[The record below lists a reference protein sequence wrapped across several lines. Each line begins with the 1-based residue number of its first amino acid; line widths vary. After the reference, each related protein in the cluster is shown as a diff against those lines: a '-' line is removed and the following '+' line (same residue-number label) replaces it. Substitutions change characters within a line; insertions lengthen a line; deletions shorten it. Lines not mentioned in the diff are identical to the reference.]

1 MTLNSSFK
9 YIGRSNAVSCPN
21 GWNYYILLYAKT
33 SINSSTGAQTV
44 TVLQRLACTSE
55 STFYNWNTTGKV
67 TVAGSTAFSWSKEHV
82 PSSTWNTTS
91 LTAGSVTYKRWI
103 DLKSGSVTLSSS
115 YSGSSV
121 SIVSSWQMNETY
133 SAGWFPYSTEAKATI
148 SVTLPAT
155 ASTPTLNK
163 SSVQMGSTL
172 KITTNRQSSSF
183 THTLYYTFGGTKK
196 TMATGVGASYTWTVP
211 DLAAKCDN
219 ATSGTCTITCVTY
232 NGSTSIGTT
241 TKTVTLTVP
250 AATTPSVSPSS
261 ANMGSKF
268 TISLPRKSANFT
280 HKVTYNFASGA
291 KTGTISSS
299 AETSATWT
307 PSLETFAPLI
317 PSKTSGKAV
326 ITVQTYNGTAS
337 VGSKTVSITLKVPE
351 NSTTKPTISMTI
363 APSHSLPNQFKNYY
377 IQSKSKVN
385 ATIQGSSNYSNI
397 AKYTLNVGGSTKSL
411 SSSVASAEIT
421 SALLGTSG
429 VITVKGTVTDAR
441 GYSNSVEISITV
453 YGYSRAVVI
462 PISEKGK
469 VICERSNSSGVAAND
484 GTYLHIAATRSY
496 SPITIATNN
505 HLNYCY
511 LRYRIK
517 ARDASTWGN
526 WATLISGATTS
537 QSDYDQ
543 VVANLTLSPTTAY
556 IVEVGVYDAVG
567 GEADADTLTF
577 SIPTDEVTFHL
588 TSGGGGAAFGQYN
601 QNKNRL
607 EVAPNWDTD
616 LAGNVYGKVY
626 GLGKTKTWL
635 TVGEDVNDCHDFG
648 VFRVET
654 DSTAEQ
660 VLNLPS
666 KKAGRLI
673 VSSANGTG
681 NSSGTY
687 VYIMQ
692 EYITYQG
699 DYYYRLI
706 YTSTDSTF
714 IYNDWQS
721 RSDTGWIS
729 LGLSSNVENATSSLG
744 RVPTGCY
751 YRVIN
756 GNHVYVAFNCKFAY
770 SGSSIIVNNDL
781 LPEELRPARNVY
793 EYRPLGGKYV
803 ARIIVTTAGNAV
815 VEWVQNILSTTET
828 TSRTSG
834 WIDGYIDYW
843 V

>member
-1 MTLNSSFK
+1 MTLNSSYQ

-21 GWNYYILLYAKT
+21 GWDYYILLYAKT

-44 TVLQRLACTSE
+44 TVLQRLACTSD

-67 TVAGSTAFSWSKEHV
+67 TIAGNTAFSWSKEHV
-82 PSSTWNTTS
+82 PSSAWSSTK

-103 DLKSGSVTLSSS
+103 DLKSGNVTLSSS
-115 YSGSSV
+115 YSGNSV
-121 SIVSSWQMNETY
+121 SIVSSWQMNDTY
-133 SAGWFPYSTEAKATI
+133 SAGWFPYNTEAKASI
-148 SVTLPAT
+148 SVTLPAM

-163 SSVQMGSTL
+163 SSVQMGGTL

-211 DLAAKCDN
+211 DLAAKCNN
-219 ATSGTCTITCVTY
+219 ATSGTCKITCVTY

-241 TKTVTLTVP
+241 TKNVTLTVP
-250 AATTPSVSPSS
+250 AATTPSVSPTS

-291 KTGTISSS
+291 KSGTISSS
-299 AETSATWT
+299 AETSVTWT

-317 PSKTSGKAV
+317 PTKTSGKAV

-337 VGSKTVSITLKVPE
+337 VGSKTVSITLKVSE

-385 ATIQGSSNYSNI
+385 ATIQGSSDYSNI

-411 SSSVASAEIT
+411 SSSAASAEIT

-429 VITVKGTVTDAR
+429 AITVKGTVTDAR
-441 GYSNSVEISITV
+441 GYSNSFETSITV

-462 PISEKGK
+462 PISGKGK
-469 VICERSNSSGVAAND
+469 VICERSNSSGVYAGN
-484 GTYLHIAATRSY
+484 GTHLHIAATRSY
-496 SPITIATNN
+496 SPIEIAPNN
-505 HLNYCY
+505 YLNYCY

-517 ARDASTWGN
+517 ERDASTWGN

-543 VVANLTLSPTTAY
+543 VVEYLTLSTTKAY
-556 IVEVGVYDAVG
+556 TVEVGVYDAVG

-577 SIPTDEVTFHL
+577 SIPTDEVVFHL
-588 TSGGGGAAFGQYN
+588 AKEGGGAAFGQYN

-616 LAGNVYGKVY
+616 LAGNVYGRVY
-626 GLGKTKTWL
+626 GLGKTKTSL
-635 TVGEDVNDCHDFG
+635 SAGEDINDYHDFG
-648 VFRVET
+648 VFRVE
-654 DSTAEQ
+654 SNATAEQ

-673 VSSANGTG
+673 VSSADGNGNNIG
-681 NSSGTY
+681 AN
-687 VYIMQ
+687 VNIMQ
-692 EYITYQG
+692 EYITCQG

-706 YTSTDSTF
+706 YTSSDGTF
-714 IYNDWQS
+714 SYNAWQS

-729 LGLSSNVENATSSLG
+729 LGLSGNVEAATSALG

-756 GNHVYVAFNCKFAY
+756 GNHVYIAFNCKFSY
-770 SGSSIIVNNDL
+770 SGSAIIVNNEL

-803 ARIIVTTAGNAV
+803 ARILASTSGNVTI
-815 VEWVQNILSTTET
+815 EWVQNILSTTET